1 MFRNILFYESL
12 TNWMRP
18 VIAAVLNSCP
28 MSSLVFLLSLLWG
41 AVGALCCFHLSSFP
55 PTFSD
60 SNTCFP
66 LEDHPPPGRDVVGRS
81 WWRLACVQFKL
92 YALPGSGS
100 PLRHLCLWN
109 PDLKGSEA
117 RMELDQS
124 NSRGP
129 WKDCSYFLTYIP
141 GLLCF
146 WPFPSPSH

>member
-109 PDLKGSEA
+109 PDRSNHQWKTMALPGKRYLLLSWSG
-117 RMELDQS
+117 QS
-124 NSRGP
+124 SLREET
-129 WKDCSYFLTYIP
+129 CYIF
-141 GLLCF
+141 GEKNLV
-146 WPFPSPSH
+146 S